1 MRIIFSRIYGNADLD
16 NLKEMNLKLYG
27 STDWTGDLKASAHF
41 EVIGS
46 INEASKTSSEAT
58 MQVAKTNL
66 QITPSAN
73 RPETQESDNK
83 SLTVPNKAN
92 DLYYGFLL
100 ENGATSGCY
109 SKAGKSLVSVDLQS
123 VGVKQ
128 KRTAPRS

>member
-27 STDWTGDLKASAHF
+27 STDWTGDLKALAHF

-92 DLYYGFLL
+92 GLYYGFLL
-100 ENGATSGCY
+100 ENGQLRTAAQGWELT
-109 SKAGKSLVSVDLQS
+109 VSVDLQS
-123 VGVKQ
+123 VGVKTE
-128 KRTAPRS
+128 RTAPRS